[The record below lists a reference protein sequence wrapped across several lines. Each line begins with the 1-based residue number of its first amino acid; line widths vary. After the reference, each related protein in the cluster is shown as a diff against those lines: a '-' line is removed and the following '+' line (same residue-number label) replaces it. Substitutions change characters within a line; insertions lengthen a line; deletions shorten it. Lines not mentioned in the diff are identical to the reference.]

1 LHWDMF
7 FIFSLAL
14 SRTKRRVPYTTSFGP
29 SIFRL
34 FKTTIIYVGAVAAFY
49 KWWCGSGPP
58 GLNLLGWS
66 LCVCF
71 ALMILARFMAIAS
84 FATWF
89 ESSENRLGFL
99 LSVVVGLRLRVS
111 VLAHTS
117 RTKIMH
123 NKHLKLGMIYLIMLP
138 ALVNIVLLLLLRS
151 SKSDIFVIY
160 RSSIFFSPY
169 LYSEG

>member
-1 LHWDMF
+1 M
-7 FIFSLAL
+7 
-14 SRTKRRVPYTTSFGP
+14 
-29 SIFRL
+29 
-34 FKTTIIYVGAVAAFY
+34 AAFY

-58 GLNLLGWS
+58 GLNLLGWWF
-66 LCVCF
+66 CVWF
-71 ALMILARFMAIAS
+71 VLLARFMAIAS

-111 VLAHTS
+111 VLAHRS
-117 RTKIMH
+117 RTEIMH

-138 ALVNIVLLLLLRS
+138 ALVNIVLLPLVRS

-160 RSSIFFSPY
+160 RSSISVVLIYIQRDKIKVMSLPWRIAKQLLRTY
-169 LYSEG
+169 C